1 MPVMDRAEYPEPPAR
16 PNFTM
21 RPALVVAVIA
31 LVILV
36 GFSIGSAFTHLAVKR
51 PAASEGATAV
61 QGSSLRA
68 VSARKGLSVI
78 ERNGQPPANVIDA
91 ITLPVGAV
99 RTSTANPGLGASFDR
114 EVQFSVQ
121 ASQAAVLGF
130 YKTELHGLGWR
141 TVTSGAATRQPGQQ
155 IVEQIAG
162 IDGFYWELGVIV
174 APSTFSASG
183 TTDITRFTLRLLQL
197 GDEST

>member
-1 MPVMDRAEYPEPPAR
+1 MDRVEYPEPPAR

-51 PAASEGATAV
+51 PAPAKGATAV

-68 VSARKGLSVI
+68 VSARSGLSVI
-78 ERNGQPPANVIDA
+78 EHNGQPPANVIDA

-99 RTSTANPGLGASFDR
+99 RVSNANPGAGASFDR

-121 ASQAAVLGF
+121 ASQAEVLSF
-130 YKTELHGLGWR
+130 YKTELHDLGWR

-155 IVEQIAG
+155 IVGQIAG
-162 IDGFYWELGVIV
+162 IDGYYWELGVIV

-197 GDEST
+197 GDESS

>member
-1 MPVMDRAEYPEPPAR
+1 MDRAEYPEPPAR

-36 GFSIGSAFTHLAVKR
+36 GFSIGSAFTHLAVKT
-51 PAASEGATAV
+51 PTSKGPTAV

-78 ERNGQPPANVIDA
+78 ETDGQPPANVIDA
-91 ITLPVGAV
+91 ITLPLGAI
-99 RTSTANPGLGASFDR
+99 RASTTNPGAGASFDR

-130 YKTELHGLGWR
+130 YRTELHNLGWR